1 MMETDIC
8 ILGAGFAGIGA
19 GEAAHESGR
28 ETVLIEQMSTWGGF
42 ALHSKCRAFALIRQ
56 YICHLRKIL

>member
-28 ETVLIEQMSTWGGF
+28 ETVLIEQMSTWGG
-42 ALHSKCRAFALIRQ
+42 ALRFIPSAGLS
-56 YICHLRKIL
+56 L